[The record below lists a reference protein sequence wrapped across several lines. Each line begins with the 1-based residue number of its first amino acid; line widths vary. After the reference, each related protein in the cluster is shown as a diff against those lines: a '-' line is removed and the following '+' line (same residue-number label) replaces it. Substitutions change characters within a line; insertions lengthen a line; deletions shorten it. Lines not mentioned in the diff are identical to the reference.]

1 MDEIPEG
8 WNQELYEKLSFEY
21 LIECAENKNIHE
33 WNALYLE
40 YLESEWKRL
49 YPDRKWDPENVF
61 ELVMR
66 WPDFKKPTF
75 FRKDFREVRS
85 RGVYFARAHL
95 EGADFME
102 AHLEGADFRAA
113 HLERANF
120 IEAHLDS
127 ANFIHAHLNG
137 VYFIDARLDGAYFI
151 KARLDGASCMDAR
164 LEGANFMDAR
174 LEGANFREAHL
185 ERAIFRNTHLERA
198 IFINARL
205 EWADFRVAHLGRA
218 DFSGAHLEGA
228 KFIYSIVD
236 GETLFTENAM
246 DGKTDFT
253 GTGIS
258 ATRIDPVLRTK
269 LEKNIREI
277 QWNDWYKNHR
287 FLRIIMRPFWFL
299 TDYGAST
306 IRPVSAFVLWN
317 TLFAI
322 IYYLWLGND
331 FEELMTPYTSP
342 FLTNIGDNIVIFLT
356 DWMKSN
362 LMIISLTDMATIELG
377 LWTLF
382 AVFLHVFVGY
392 FILAALVARL
402 SIMFQNLSP
411 NDN

>member
-1 MDEIPEG
+1 MGEIPEG
-8 WNQELYEKLSFEY
+8 WDKDLYDKLSFDF
-21 LIECAENKNIHE
+21 LIECAENKKIE
-33 WNALYLE
+33 AWNALYKE
-40 YLESEWKRL
+40 YLESEWNRL
-49 YPDRKWDPENVF
+49 YPKREWDPKNVL
-61 ELVMR
+61 ELVNER
-66 WPDFKKPTF
+66 LLYIAPNFIG
-75 FRKDFREVRS
+75 KDFREAIS
-85 RGVYFARAHL
+85 RGVHFYDAHLEGAEFREAHLEEAQFWNAHLEGVNFWGAHLKGTEFLGAHLEGVFICEAYLEGAEFWASHL
-95 EGADFME
+95 EGADFQD
-102 AHLEGADFRAA
+102 AD
-113 HLERANF
+113 
-120 IEAHLDS
+120 
-127 ANFIHAHLNG
+127 
-137 VYFIDARLDGAYFI
+137 
-151 KARLDGASCMDAR
+151 
-164 LEGANFMDAR
+164 
-174 LEGANFREAHL
+174 
-185 ERAIFRNTHLERA
+185 
-198 IFINARL
+198 
-205 EWADFRVAHLGRA
+205 
-218 DFSGAHLEGA
+218 LEGA
-228 KFIYSIVD
+228 KFNYAIVD
-236 GETLFTENAM
+236 GETLFAANSI
-246 DGKTDFT
+246 DKNTDFT
-253 GTGIS
+253 GTALS
-258 ATRIDPVLRTK
+258 AARIDPVLRTK

-306 IRPVSAFVLWN
+306 IRPVSAFILWN